1 MDVAAFSMDMSMTK
15 LQQNVGLSITKKA
28 MNQEEQQAAGL
39 LDMVSRANPGQIP
52 HSGVAQNI
60 DTRA

>member
-1 MDVAAFSMDMSMTK
+1 MDVAAFSMDMSMAK
-15 LQQNVGLSITKKA
+15 LQQNAGLSIAKKA

-39 LDMVSRANPGQIP
+39 LDMVSQANPGQFP
-52 HSGVAQNI
+52 HSGVGQNI

>member
-1 MDVAAFSMDMSMTK
+1 MDVAAFSMDMSMAK
-15 LQQNVGLSITKKA
+15 LQQNVGLSIAKKA

-39 LDMVSRANPGQIP
+39 LDMVSQANPGQFP
-52 HSGVAQNI
+52 HSGVGQNI